1 MQPSQQSSPP
11 RQWVVLIALLLVH
24 WTPLLGLSSHRDP
37 GTVFSAA
44 HVVVWLLMLAG
55 LAHWA
60 VVDDRAARVD
70 VRPTE
75 DRRGLH
81 RP

>member
-24 WTPLLGLSSHRDP
+24 WTPLSLSSHRDP

-44 HVVVWLLMLAG
+44 HVVVWLVMLAA

-60 VVDDRAARVD
+60 VVDNRAAAVA

-75 DRRGLH
+75 DPRGLH
-81 RP
+81 GA